1 MNIPLHFKYILCLA
15 GASCFLQAQPGL
27 AATPLTVKVTV
38 LAPLP
43 CVINGNKPI
52 EVNFG
57 DEVMTTR
64 IDGSKYRT
72 PVEYSVSCTRP
83 EKNGMKLQITGTG
96 AGFDNQLLKT
106 NVDGLGVAFL
116 RDGARIALNS
126 WNNFTY
132 PALPKLEAVPIR
144 QANAVLPT
152 GEFSSSATLR
162 VDYQ

>member
-1 MNIPLHFKYILCLA
+1 MNIPLHFKYVLFLA
-15 GASCFLQAQPGL
+15 GASCILQAQPVL
-27 AATPLTVKVTV
+27 AAATVTVKVTV

-83 EKNGMKLQITGTG
+83 QKNGMRLQIAGTA
-96 AGFDNQLLKT
+96 AGFDSKLLKT
-106 NVDGLGVAFL
+106 NVEGLGIAFF
-116 RDGARIALNS
+116 RDGAQVALNS
-126 WNNFTY
+126 WSNFTY
-132 PALPKLEAVPIR
+132 PALPKLEAAPFK
-144 QANAVLPT
+144 QTNAALPT